1 MMLMTTDTA
10 APDAARQP
18 IGATPPA
25 DLRIGDWVLDAQAS
39 RLHRG
44 RRGGRREARLEP
56 KVADLLIYLAEHPR
70 QVVSRQELEAAVWR
84 GTVVGY
90 DSVTGAVQKLRRALE
105 DDRRHP
111 RYIETLSKRG
121 YRLIAPVQPVPS
133 DDDRAESDADDAV
146 PRARARWASWKLWLD
161 VLWLLLLIALAAAGL
176 WLSRGQPTRT
186 ESIGTGAPVTIAV
199 LPLGNLGAEAEMA
212 EFVDALTD
220 ATGPNRGG
228 QPPVT
233 VIAVDTRFLD
243 APGAAA
249 SGATAAAAAEGD
261 RNAASGPGRPGLPT
275 SHYNLKLGQVYY
287 VLGRY
292 ADAAAAFRRGLAS
305 DPVSEQ
311 LHVWLAASL
320 AAAGDLGEAR
330 WEAEQ
335 VLLANPDF
343 TLGQMETGFRDGG
356 ASWMPRLVEGL
367 REAGF
372 PR

>member
-1 MMLMTTDTA
+1 MMMLMNADTA

-18 IGATPPA
+18 IGAMPQA
-25 DLRIGDWVLDAQAS
+25 SLRIGDWVLDAQTS
-39 RLHRG
+39 RLRQG
-44 RRGGRREARLEP
+44 QREARLEP
-56 KVADLLIYLAEHPR
+56 KVADLLVYLAGHPR

-90 DSVTGAVQKLRRALE
+90 DSVTGAVQKLRRALD

-121 YRLIAPVQPVPS
+121 YRLIAPVQPAAPGRDS
-133 DDDRAESDADDAV
+133 AASPAQEAADV
-146 PRARARWASWKLWLD
+146 PRGSWPSRKQWLD
-161 VLWLLLLIALAAAGL
+161 VLLLLLLISLSAAGL
-176 WLSRGQPTRT
+176 WLSRGPPSRP
-186 ESIGTGAPVTIAV
+186 ESTAAGASLTIAI
-199 LPLGNLGAEAEMA
+199 LPVGVLGAEVGTAA
-212 EFVDALTD
+212 FVEAMDD
-220 ATGPNRGG
+220 ATTADR
-228 QPPVT
+228 PVVA
-233 VIAVDTRFLD
+233 VIAVDASFLD
-243 APGAAA
+243 MPSAPDADAPLPAPADLDQADG
-249 SGATAAAAAEGD
+249 
-261 RNAASGPGRPGLPT
+261 RQPGRPGVPP

-320 AAAGDLGEAR
+320 AATGDMDEAR

-343 TLGQMETGFRDGG
+343 TLGQMATGFTDSR
-356 ASWMPRLVEGL
+356 AAWMQRLVERLRDVGL
-367 REAGF
+367 SR
-372 PR
+372 